1 MGRMTEN
8 DSRVLQS
15 ISDRDRT
22 DILYLY
28 LVKGAT
34 QKDIAIEIYDDYD
47 DFASQTISVVTRSY
61 GFHNGRGRRG
71 YPSLSRD
78 VIRGFVER
86 YAPEEYDGGLDEG
99 SFDRYIRS
107 CREQLE
113 RERQAEARRRAAA
126 ERARQEEAR
135 LQEEERRRAAAE
147 RARQE
152 EETRRRA
159 AAERARQEE
168 EARRRAAAEQAR
180 RQEEARR
187 QAAVDRGDHTRL
199 MDEAFAALNAGD
211 NRTAIRK
218 AEQAWALSPM
228 YGLSYIFACACD
240 RLEEGRKAAE
250 WADHVVEK
258 YQEIDK
264 QKYLELCRICVE
276 HAGQCML
283 SCGRA
288 LYEQGRLGELSANGI
303 QQLASRLFS
312 GMIECQGGVRRCPDY
327 QLDDLPFAEAV
338 ARAVLA
344 WNREDDN
351 RELLLDCAYIF
362 MEQECYDEALQVY
375 RRIGETYDI
384 FDAAYDLY
392 AQAGKCCYEMGEEPI
407 DVLCYWQAFLA
418 MQTEPRPLDALV
430 YYGYEED
437 LLSIHDTPQIRRDL
451 SLAKDYLSGRIPGSA
466 FYSRYFG
473 SGWRSCVG
481 LDDGMDCHWYC
492 DHNDEWI
499 FETFVP
505 RGRDIV
511 QGLLRGLFGR

>member
-71 YPSLSRD
+71 YPSISKDL
-78 VIRGFVER
+78 IRGFVEH

-107 CREQLE
+107 FREQLE
-113 RERQAEARRRAAA
+113 RERQADARRRAAA
-126 ERARQEEAR
+126 EQARQEEVR
-135 LQEEERRRAAAE
+135 FQEEARRRATAE

-152 EETRRRA
+152 EEARRRA
-159 AAERARQEE
+159 TAERARQAE

-187 QAAVDRGDHTRL
+187 QAAIDRGDHLTL
-199 MDEAFAALNAGD
+199 MNEAFAALNGGD
-211 NRTAIRK
+211 SRTAIRK

-228 YGLSYIFACACD
+228 YGLSYIFACAYD
-240 RLEEGRKAAE
+240 RLGEGRKAAE
-250 WADHVVEK
+250 WADNVVEAYK
-258 YQEIDK
+258 DINAQ
-264 QKYLELCRICVE
+264 QYLELCRICIE
-276 HAGQCML
+276 HAGQHTI
-283 SCGRA
+283 SSGRA
-288 LYEQGRLGELSANGI
+288 LYEQGRLGDLSANGI
-303 QQLASRLFS
+303 QYLASRLFS
-312 GMIECQGGVRRCPDY
+312 DMIDCQGGVRRCPDHHRS
-327 QLDDLPFAEAV
+327 DLPFAEAV
-338 ARAVLA
+338 AQAVLA
-344 WNREDDN
+344 WNMEDDN
-351 RELLLDCAYIF
+351 KDLLLDCAYIL

-375 RRIGETYDI
+375 KRLEESYDI
-384 FDAAYDLY
+384 FDSAYDLY
-392 AQAGKCCYEMGEEPI
+392 ALAGKCYYETSENAS
-407 DVLCYWQAFLA
+407 DALYYWQVMAA
-418 MQTEPRPLDALV
+418 MQMEPRPLDALV

-451 SLAKDYLSGRIPGSA
+451 SLAEDYLSGRIPGSA

-481 LDDGMDCHWYC
+481 LSDGMDCHWYC
-492 DHNDEWI
+492 NHHDEWV

-505 RGRDIV
+505 QGKDII
-511 QGLLRGLFGR
+511 QGLLRGFFGR